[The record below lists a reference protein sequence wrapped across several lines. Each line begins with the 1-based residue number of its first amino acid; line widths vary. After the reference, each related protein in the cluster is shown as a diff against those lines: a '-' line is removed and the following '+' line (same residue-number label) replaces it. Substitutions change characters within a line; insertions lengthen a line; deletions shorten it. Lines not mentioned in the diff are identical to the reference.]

1 MFVRLPGHVP
11 CLLARARCSRAASR
25 ACSASVKAS
34 LAASNAAS
42 TRFMA
47 AWASVSAS
55 SAAVSPAVQFRQLP
69 DCLAALPRS
78 ARHATILPL
87 AVAPPARTLE
97 RRSLCRPAALTARAM
112 PEARPEAR
120 GKPSDRH
127 YQEDGGRSRATRAG
141 DDGTTMAGL
150 RWLCTA
156 SRAGM
161 TVSTCNATEKKV
173 GVFEA
178 GDIREWR
185 GHDVVDSGG
194 HKIGELEAVYVDT
207 STDLP
212 AFATVKVGLPT
223 RHRLV
228 FVPLAQATVGPGYLK
243 VAHDRKQVKDSP
255 SISTDGELPSA
266 GEEAIFKH
274 YGLTY
279 QAGTSGERQL
289 ARR

>member
-1 MFVRLPGHVP
+1 MKLETAQTDAQGDDYAGQELMQAEF
-11 CLLARARCSRAASR
+11 
-25 ACSASVKAS
+25 S
-34 LAASNAAS
+34 LQHGAG
-42 TRFMA
+42 
-47 AWASVSAS
+47 
-55 SAAVSPAVQFRQLP
+55 
-69 DCLAALPRS
+69 
-78 ARHATILPL
+78 
-87 AVAPPARTLE
+87 
-97 RRSLCRPAALTARAM
+97 CRP
-112 PEARPEAR
+112 ENWR
-120 GKPSDRH
+120 GYAGSVRH
-127 YQEDGGRSRATRAG
+127 PMR
-141 DDGTTMAGL
+141 
-150 RWLCTA
+150 
-156 SRAGM
+156 GM
-161 TVSTCNATEKKV
+161 TVSTCIAAERKA

-185 GHDVVDSGG
+185 GHDVVDSEG

-212 AFATVKVGLPT
+212 AFGTVKVGMPT

-255 SISTDGELPSA
+255 SISTDGELPA
-266 GEEAIFKH
+266 ADEEAIFKH